1 MDKILMVIKL
11 LPALI
16 EAIKVLESLI
26 PGNGGGE
33 QKLVALRGILEAI
46 DSNVKDLWPSIEK
59 VVGVL
64 VGVFNNTGVFKK

>member
-1 MDKILMVIKL
+1 MDKILMVVKL

-16 EAIKVLESLI
+16 EAIKVLESAL
-26 PGNGGGE
+26 PGVGQGE

-64 VGVFNNTGVFKK
+64 VGVFNNTGTFKK

>member
-16 EAIKVLESLI
+16 EAIKVLESAL
-26 PGNGGGE
+26 PGVGQGE

>member
-16 EAIKVLESLI
+16 EAIKVLELAL
-26 PGNGGGE
+26 PGVGQGE

>member
-26 PGNGGGE
+26 PGVGQGE